1 MPRRSKAHS
10 AKSVEA
16 IASAVYS
23 PFAARLL
30 AGEGPVFA
38 MHVGDTWMEPFP
50 GARMETLRSADHP
63 GMHRYCVTHGLPE
76 LREAIQGKLRAQGRA
91 CEPDALLV
99 TAGATSGLAC
109 TINALLDPGEELLLL
124 APYWPLAYG
133 MTHAARAHPVELPF
147 FDRVQTPEQAL
158 AALEA
163 ARTGRTAAVYFSN
176 PSNPTGRVLGPAMLE
191 AISAFARR
199 HDLWIFSDE
208 VYEDYVYQGELTS
221 CVHLAPERT
230 VCLFSFSKAY
240 GMAGNRVG
248 YLVAPVPVC
257 EAVHKVSVHSA
268 YHAPTASQLSA
279 LRALSGA
286 AHWCAEARKQYAET
300 GAAVA
305 EILGV
310 PAPEGG
316 CFLFVDC
323 SRALAERGMH
333 GFLEDLAEDGVLVAP
348 GAGAGASYAD
358 WVRLCFTA
366 IPPEDAREAARR
378 IRRRLDP

>member
-1 MPRRSKAHS
+1 MPRPGVARS

-23 PFAARLL
+23 PFAARVL
-30 AGEGPVFA
+30 AGPGPVFA

-50 GARMETLRSADHP
+50 GARMEALRSADHP
-63 GMHRYCVTHGLPE
+63 GMHRYCVTGGLPE
-76 LREAIQGKLRAQGRA
+76 LREALLEKLRAQGHA
-91 CEPDALLV
+91 CEPEALLV

-109 TINALLDPGEELLLL
+109 TINALLDPDEELLLL

-133 MTHAARAHPVELPF
+133 MTHAARARPVEVPF
-147 FDRVQTPEQAL
+147 FDRVHTPEQAL
-158 AALEA
+158 QALEA
-163 ARTGRTAAVYFSN
+163 ACTGRTAAVYFSN
-176 PSNPTGRVLGPAMLE
+176 PSNPTGRVLDAAVLE

-221 CVHLAPERT
+221 CVHSAPERT

-248 YLVAPVPVC
+248 YLAAPAPVC

-268 YHAPTASQLSA
+268 YHAPTASQLAA

-286 AHWCAEARKQYAET
+286 AHWRAEACKLYAET

-323 SRALAERGMH
+323 SRALGERGMH
-333 GFLEDLAEDGVLVAP
+333 GFLEGCAEDGVLVAP

-366 IPPEDAREAARR
+366 LPPEQAREAARR
-378 IRRRLDP
+378 IRRRLDA